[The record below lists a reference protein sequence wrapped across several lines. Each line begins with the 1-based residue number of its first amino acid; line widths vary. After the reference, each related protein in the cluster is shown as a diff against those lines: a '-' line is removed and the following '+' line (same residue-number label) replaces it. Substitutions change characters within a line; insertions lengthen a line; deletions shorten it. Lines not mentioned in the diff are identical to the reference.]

1 MSRLLTMVVQLGLL
15 VSVVILWRM
24 AWPMLKEDMRELT
37 RK

>member
-1 MSRLLTMVVQLGLL
+1 MSRLLTTPVQLGLL